1 MKGKDEYLSLLVKSA
16 LRAGYHPDWFSSST
30 LFVTG
35 ANSRNTEQQTE
46 AMSSFQSLN
55 GQSVA

>member
-1 MKGKDEYLSLLVKSA
+1 M
-16 LRAGYHPDWFSSST
+16 RAGYHPDWFLVST

-35 ANSRNTEQQTE
+35 ANSRNIEHLME

>member
-1 MKGKDEYLSLLVKSA
+1 MKGKDEYLSLQVKSA
-16 LRAGYHPDWFSSST
+16 LRAGYHPDWFLVST

-35 ANSRNTEQQTE
+35 ANSRNIEHPME